1 MEDYTVVVEG
11 EVVKKAGKTAID
23 RFCKKAKG
31 KLSTRNTII
40 MLVTNDDGSKEIL
53 IKGLPINVISE
64 IAQIAVTQLD
74 NIKSKTNVK
83 TSDAYYYGFLKTV
96 EKFYSERR

>member
-23 RFCKKAKG
+23 RFCENAKG

-40 MLVTNDDGSKEIL
+40 R
-53 IKGLPINVISE
+53 
-64 IAQIAVTQLD
+64 
-74 NIKSKTNVK
+74 
-83 TSDAYYYGFLKTV
+83 YYVSHF
-96 EKFYSERR
+96 

>member
-23 RFCKKAKG
+23 RFCENAKG

-40 MLVTNDDGSKEIL
+40 MLVANDDGSKEIL
-53 IKGLPINVISE
+53 IKGLPINVISRLHRLRLLNL
-64 IAQIAVTQLD
+64 IT
-74 NIKSKTNVK
+74 SKVK
-83 TSDAYYYGFLKTV
+83 PM
-96 EKFYSERR
+96 

>member
-23 RFCKKAKG
+23 RFCENAKG

-40 MLVTNDDGSKEIL
+40 MLVTNDDGSTFT
-53 IKGLPINVISE
+53 INPNDYESVK
-64 IAQIAVTQLD
+64 
-74 NIKSKTNVK
+74 NIEAFLSGKLRNVV
-83 TSDAYYYGFLKTV
+83 SQV
-96 EKFYSERR
+96 R